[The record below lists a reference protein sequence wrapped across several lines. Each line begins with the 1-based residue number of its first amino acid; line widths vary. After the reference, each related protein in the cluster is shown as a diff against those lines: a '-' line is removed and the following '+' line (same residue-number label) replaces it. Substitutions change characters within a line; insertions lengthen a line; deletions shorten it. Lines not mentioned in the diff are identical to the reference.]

1 MRFLK
6 ALGGGESI
14 GKQCFRTRRGLEQ
27 PCEHCSLIIAFET
40 GETIIRVSTPKEE
53 KMDGRA
59 TKAYAVPLKDEKGV
73 VWGGVE
79 VIMNITDIRK
89 TEESL
94 RKSEKQMQLALQ
106 GADLGLWDW
115 NIISGE
121 VVYNQRWA
129 EMLGYTLTEIK
140 PNFSSWE
147 RLLHPDDMPEVMKSL
162 NAHLD
167 GETPIFETEHR
178 LLAKNGTW
186 KWILARGKVMEW
198 GNDGN
203 PTRATGTHLDIT
215 ERKQAEQGL
224 RESEEKNKALINGMR
239 DTVMVIDFD
248 GNFVDMNIA
257 AVEILGYS
265 REELLSMGP
274 ADIDSTLDAGAIKN
288 LIKEISTDML
298 QVFETIHTTKNGKSI
313 PVEIHSSIV
322 RYQGKAAILSI
333 GRDLTD
339 RKQAEEERL
348 KLEKLESVGVLAGGI
363 AHDFN
368 NLLTGLFGNIEI
380 AKMYLSTDHKSYKFL
395 EHAER
400 SMESATHLTNQ
411 LLTFARGGDPI
422 KETLSIGEALAETA
436 QFSLRGSNTK
446 LQTNIAPDLWTVEV
460 DKGQLSQVISNLVI
474 NAQQGMPGGGTIILA
489 ADNIET
495 SECRY
500 VQITMQDEGVG
511 IAPQYLGKIF
521 DPYFTTKQKG
531 SGLGLAVTLSIINKH
546 NGTITV
552 NSTLNEGTT
561 FTIRL
566 PAAEEAEKTTPGKT
580 SDEVDSEPVPA
591 VHILVLDDEETVRN
605 VLGAMLEKMGHRVS
619 YAAAGQEAITK
630 YRNAQKNNSPYDAVI
645 TDLTIPGKMGGEA
658 VAQEILAVNPQAK
671 IIVSSGYTTDSIM
684 TNYKAYGFQG
694 RVVKPYR
701 FAELKDVVEQMLKT

>member
-1 MRFLK
+1 
-6 ALGGGESI
+6 
-14 GKQCFRTRRGLEQ
+14 
-27 PCEHCSLIIAFET
+27 
-40 GETIIRVSTPKEE
+40 
-53 KMDGRA
+53 
-59 TKAYAVPLKDEKGV
+59 
-73 VWGGVE
+73 
-79 VIMNITDIRK
+79 MNITDIRK
-89 TEESL
+89 TEENL

-147 RLLHPDDMPEVMKSL
+147 RLVHPDDMPEVMKSL

-489 ADNIET
+489 ADNIEI

-561 FTIRL
+561 L
-566 PAAEEAEKTTPGKT
+566 P
-580 SDEVDSEPVPA
+580 
-591 VHILVLDDEETVRN
+591 
-605 VLGAMLEKMGHRVS
+605 
-619 YAAAGQEAITK
+619 
-630 YRNAQKNNSPYDAVI
+630 
-645 TDLTIPGKMGGEA
+645 
-658 VAQEILAVNPQAK
+658 
-671 IIVSSGYTTDSIM
+671 
-684 TNYKAYGFQG
+684 
-694 RVVKPYR
+694 
-701 FAELKDVVEQMLKT
+701 